1 MSENSEQPSD
11 SSSTDLVCK
20 VIKLT
25 TNEIIIAGVQKQKQG
40 FVLQR
45 PMLIQTID
53 IYGKNMK
60 IKQSSVAMKSW
71 IEYSDDHYYVLPKSM
86 VVTIADPSS
95 DIVEMYQQVLVEQD
109 MWEAKNEISDIVSSV
124 IQSAKEKMTENY
136 TSNLVKPLD
145 DANHHKKSKVWMMNV
160 LQGKTKLD
168 KKYCSFWFD
177 FTIM

>member
-1 MSENSEQPSD
+1 MAENSEQSPD

-95 DIVEMYQQVLVEQD
+95 DIIEMYQQVLVEQD
-109 MWEAKNEISDIVSSV
+109 MWEAKNEISDIVSNV
-124 IQSAKEKMTENY
+124 IQSTKEKM
-136 TSNLVKPLD
+136 
-145 DANHHKKSKVWMMNV
+145 MN
-160 LQGKTKLD
+160 
-168 KKYCSFWFD
+168 
-177 FTIM
+177 